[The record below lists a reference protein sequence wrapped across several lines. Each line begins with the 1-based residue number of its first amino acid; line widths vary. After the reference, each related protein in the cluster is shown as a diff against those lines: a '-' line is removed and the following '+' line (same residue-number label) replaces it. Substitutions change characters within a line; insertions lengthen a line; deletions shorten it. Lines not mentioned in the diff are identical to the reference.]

1 MKFSKGDILVPKGKQ
16 FPDCAIVV
24 DGYDKRGRLLMHPMG
39 GGLQACLDAVSAS
52 VFRAVDEG
60 ERAGALF
67 RRGRFVL
74 ADGKETFDGWTDGR
88 CWNGWGMPRFEKNE
102 AERLVRALKDERAR
116 YDAGRDAFVTLAQDG
131 EEEIWAGEQIII
143 SDGSAM
149 KVYPV
154 GAGSWIWDE
163 VEL

>member
-1 MKFSKGDILVPKGKQ
+1 MKFSKGDILIPKGKQ

-24 DGYDKRGRLLMHPMG
+24 DGYDERGRLLMHPMG
-39 GGLQACLDAVSAS
+39 GGLQACLDAVSAR

-67 RRGRFVL
+67 RRGRFAL
-74 ADGKETFDGWTDGR
+74 ADSEEAFDGWTDGR
-88 CWNGWGMPRFEKNE
+88 CWNGWEMPRFEKSE
-102 AERLVRALKDERAR
+102 ADRLVRSLGNERAR
-116 YDAGRDAFVTLAQDG
+116 FDAVRDAFVTLAQDG
-131 EEEIWAGEQIII
+131 EEEVWVGEQIII
-143 SDGSAM
+143 TDGSAM

-163 VEL
+163 VEE